1 LVKASLDNDG
11 GGMQHA
17 WTQPRKHVLVPAE
30 WVLDTS
36 SYRWKGDRYM
46 WNGKSSASRLVLAA
60 ALFSVLLLGR
70 PALPAVKN
78 LALIT
83 SAGSKLQDVAL
94 AELAKMCKGTQK
106 VWSDGRSFTLVIKD
120 PTSPD
125 MHAAAQ
131 KLFGGT
137 PTDVKAAVAKLNETR
152 SVVKVVENDQ
162 ELLQAV
168 EAIPGAVGLV
178 DVYSI
183 NSSIKV
189 LRVDGK
195 LPFDVGYPL
204 KGN

>member
-1 LVKASLDNDG
+1 
-11 GGMQHA
+11 
-17 WTQPRKHVLVPAE
+17 VPAE
-30 WVLDTS
+30 GVLDTS
-36 SYRWKGDRYM
+36 SIAVKVTGYM
-46 WNGKSSASRLVLAA
+46 LNGKSSASRLVLAA
-60 ALFSVLLLGR
+60 AVFSVLLLGR

-106 VWSDGRSFTLVIKD
+106 VWSDGRSFTLVMKD
-120 PTSPD
+120 PASPD

-131 KLFGGT
+131 KLFGST
-137 PTDVKAAVAKLNETR
+137 PADVKAAVAKLNETR
-152 SVVKVVENDQ
+152 SVVKVVGNDQ